1 MPLGA
6 VLITVGRRMR
16 SRLGFVALLA
26 ASASLTPVIA
36 SAQTTGGGQ
45 QQLQAQIA
53 QLTQQGE
60 AALANLQGI
69 QEQQVALDERA
80 AQLASQLDA
89 AQARLDPLAAQ
100 AAALDSLVAQLQATA
115 DATEAQLV
123 QAQQAFDQSAAQMYR
138 SARTGAAYEDLLV
151 AQPQDLLAESKYL
164 SIVTQQRHDL
174 VGRVQAL
181 RDAAERQRESMLG
194 AQAQADAAANAAR
207 AARDQVA
214 ALQAQLA
221 PAQEQASAQAAT
233 VQANIAQI
241 QGNLSEDQAEL
252 AAIQG
257 PSDSIAA
264 LLRSRDGPGGSA
276 RSCAVRPVPGGV
288 NQPFIPGQHPGI
300 DLQAS
305 YGDPIRACLG
315 GTVVIADWEGG
326 YGNAVVIDDGGGM
339 ANLYA
344 HQSRMAVS
352 VGQQVGAGQVIG
364 YIGST
369 GYSTGPH
376 LHFEVRV
383 AGNPVDPAPY
393 LPPG

>member
-1 MPLGA
+1 MG
-6 VLITVGRRMR
+6 VLITVVRRMR
-16 SRLGFVALLA
+16 SRLAFAALLA
-26 ASASLTPVIA
+26 VASLTPAVA
-36 SAQTTGGGQ
+36 SAQTTGGSQPG
-45 QQLQAQIA
+45 LEGQIA
-53 QLTQQGE
+53 QLSQEGQVALQQ
-60 AALANLQGI
+60 LQGI
-69 QEQQVALDERA
+69 QEQQVVLNARA
-80 AQLASQLDA
+80 AQLQTQLDA
-89 AQARLDPLAAQ
+89 AQARLNPLADK
-100 AAALDSLVAQLQATA
+100 AAALDAELAELQAIV
-115 DATEAQLV
+115 DATEAQLN
-123 QAQQAFDQSAAQMYR
+123 QAQAAFDQSAAQMYR
-138 SARTGAAYEDLLV
+138 AARTGASYADVLT
-151 AQPQDLLAESKYL
+151 AAPQDLLAESKYL